1 MLWLENFW
9 SLRYDCMYS
18 IASQKSTSLNQ
29 FQLAP
34 HSGNPECSISPYSI
48 SFKHFMPNWFPPH
61 PYPPQFTN
69 LLRVVDFHS
78 QPHHSKLIL
87 MVQCLKKIGEARV
100 VAVIWKNQGMVLAS
114 MSKRLALPRS
124 VVNVEVMVA
133 NKALDFV
140 HDIVLSSIILEG
152 DSEVVIQALRSEEK
166 SLASYVHLIAN
177 AKSILEAFNFISFSH
192 IRRL

>member
-1 MLWLENFW
+1 
-9 SLRYDCMYS
+9 
-18 IASQKSTSLNQ
+18 
-29 FQLAP
+29 
-34 HSGNPECSISPYSI
+34 
-48 SFKHFMPNWFPPH
+48 
-61 PYPPQFTN
+61 
-69 LLRVVDFHS
+69 
-78 QPHHSKLIL
+78 
-87 MVQCLKKIGEARV
+87 
-100 VAVIWKNQGMVLAS
+100 MVLAS

-124 VVNVEVMVA
+124 VVNVEMMVA